1 MLLGSAY
8 ANTPMATRWHLPMGG
23 ALATDQPD
31 ATFSFENWLFG
42 EEFSHVSERRAL
54 SRAPAIADD
63 RARTPS
69 CTTALERACRALPRR
84 ARRERVHGDDAQLT

>member
-69 CTTALERACRALPRR
+69 CTTALDRNLPQS
-84 ARRERVHGDDAQLT
+84 AQRTFFHTA